1 MSNEEKVE
9 ALVQQRPPS
18 CTNDTLRTTYPSLL
32 QQPSYILKEFLNSN
46 SMALSLYGA
55 VLPSDT
61 YGILRLRLM
70 GCLVAIVQDFYAVE
84 NVDSVLSRSDIYY
97 IAHVGGILVSPQRQ
111 FRSDIFIVFDSATVI
126 SQLAQLFEHPM
137 SILISP
143 SPRQPHRLS
152 TADG

>member
-1 MSNEEKVE
+1 MSNEDKVE

-18 CTNDTLRTTYPSLL
+18 FTNDTLRTTYPSLL
-32 QQPSYILKEFLNSN
+32 QQPSYILKEFLNYN

-61 YGILRLRLM
+61 YGMLRLRLM

-97 IAHVGGILVSPQRQ
+97 IAHVGGILGSPQRQ
-111 FRSDIFIVFDSATVI
+111 FRSDIFIISTVCPL
-126 SQLAQLFEHPM
+126 QTDGVR
-137 SILISP
+137 ILP
-143 SPRQPHRLS
+143 
-152 TADG
+152 AN